1 MSTLFDNTSFDSPN
15 TNTTS
20 SGSSGISSSAA
31 SGSQP
36 QSDVPLAQRL
46 RPKSLNEVIG
56 QSHLLAAGAPIRRFV
71 EHGHLPSL
79 ILHGEAGIGKTTIAM
94 LLADAVGRPFY
105 PLSAINTGVK
115 QLREVL
121 DAGNKSGQGGLDFAS
136 PVVFIDEIHRFNK
149 AQQDALLGAVESG
162 DITLIGA
169 TTENPSFSVNNALLS
184 RCQVYRLEPLD
195 AQQIETLLERAITT
209 DIILSGLNIELTAAS
224 QIAKLAHGDARKS
237 LNLLEMAVQAA
248 DHSQSPLVIDDAL
261 LASVAQTTLQR
272 YDKDGDQHYDIIS
285 AMIKSVR
292 GSDPDAALYWMAR
305 MLVAGEPP
313 EFIARRLVIL
323 ASEDI
328 GNANPNALLLA
339 DAALRSVKM
348 IGMPEARII
357 LGQVVVYLA
366 TSAKSNSTYLAINKA
381 MELAKKDQSP
391 VPLHLR
397 NGVTGLMK
405 AQGYGQDY
413 IYPHDYPHHY
423 YPQQY
428 LPDNLVGTQFYHYA
442 DNQREQHSL
451 QFMQWLQSQ
460 PNQ

>member
-1 MSTLFDNTSFDSPN
+1 MANN
-15 TNTTS
+15 
-20 SGSSGISSSAA
+20 SSSL
-31 SGSQP
+31 P
-36 QSDVPLAQRL
+36 YSDTPLAQRM

-56 QSHLLAAGAPIRRFV
+56 QTHLLAPGAPIRRFV
-71 EHGHLPSL
+71 DHGHLPSL

-105 PLSAINTGVK
+105 PLSAINAGVK

-121 DAGNKSGQGGLDFAS
+121 DAGNKSGQTGLDFAA

-184 RCQVYRLEPLD
+184 RCQVYRLQPLTE
-195 AQQIETLLERAITT
+195 QQIAALLQRAITEDAFLSKL
-209 DIILSGLNIELTAAS
+209 DIKLEATT
-224 QIAKLAHGDARKS
+224 QIAKLAQGDARKS
-237 LNLLEMAVQAA
+237 LNLLEMAVQAS
-248 DHSQSPLVIDDAL
+248 DHSQQPIIIDDTL
-261 LASVAQTTLQR
+261 LASVAQTALQR

-366 TSAKSNSTYLAINKA
+366 TSAKSNSTYMAINKA
-381 MELAKKDQSP
+381 IQLAQNDQSP
-391 VPLHLR
+391 VPMHLR
-397 NGVTGLMK
+397 NGVTKLMK
-405 AQGYGQDY
+405 SQGYGEGY
-413 IYPHDYPHHY
+413 VYPHDYPNHY
-423 YPQQY
+423 QPQQY

-451 QFMQWLQSQ
+451 QFMQWLQAQSTPSGQ
-460 PNQ
+460 TPKK

>member
-1 MSTLFDNTSFDSPN
+1 MSPN
-15 TNTTS
+15 FHADT
-20 SGSSGISSSAA
+20 
-31 SGSQP
+31 
-36 QSDVPLAQRL
+36 PLAQRM
-46 RPKSLNEVIG
+46 RPTSLEAIIG
-56 QSHLLAAGAPIRRFV
+56 QEHLLATGAPLRSVV

-94 LLADAVGRPFY
+94 LLADVVGRPFHA
-105 PLSAINTGVK
+105 LSALNTGVK

-121 DAGNKSGQGGLDFAS
+121 DHKDSLNFAA

-184 RCQVYRLEPLD
+184 RCQVYRLQPLND
-195 AQQIETLLERAITT
+195 EQISAVLKRALAE
-209 DIILSGLNIELTAAS
+209 DNVLKALTIDLQAEDTIS
-224 QIAKLAHGDARKS
+224 QMVHGDARKA
-237 LNLLEMAVQAA
+237 LNLLELAVQTA
-248 DHSQSPLVIDDAL
+248 DTKQSPIIINDELIAR
-261 LASVAQTTLQR
+261 VAQTALVR
-272 YDKDGDQHYDIIS
+272 YDKDGEQHYDIIS

-305 MLVAGEPP
+305 MLVGGEPAD
-313 EFIARRLVIL
+313 FIARRLVIL

-339 DAALRSVKM
+339 DAALRSVQS

-366 TSAKSNSTYLAINKA
+366 TSAKSNSTYKAINAA
-381 MELAKKDQSP
+381 MALAEKDASP

-397 NGVTGLMK
+397 NGVTKLMRE
-405 AQGYGQDY
+405 QGYGVDY
-413 IYPHDYPHHY
+413 VYPHNYPNHY
-423 YPQQY
+423 YPQSY
-428 LPDNLVGTQFYHYA
+428 LPDNLINTSFYDYA
-442 DNQREQHSL
+442 DNQREQHSK
-451 QFMQWLQSQ
+451 QFIEWLKSQ
-460 PNQ
+460 AASND

>member
-1 MSTLFDNTSFDSPN
+1 MAPSNTPVQPSLIEEDNSLATAITSAPK
-15 TNTTS
+15 
-20 SGSSGISSSAA
+20 SSANTA
-31 SGSQP
+31 
-36 QSDVPLAQRL
+36 DIPLAQRL
-46 RPKSLNEVIG
+46 RPKSLDEVIG
-56 QSHLLAAGAPIRRFV
+56 QSHLLAEGAPIRRFV

-115 QLREVL
+115 QLRDVL
-121 DAGNKSGQGGLDFAS
+121 DAGAKGGMAA

-149 AQQDALLGAVESG
+149 AQQDALLGAVEAG

-184 RCQVYRLEPLD
+184 RCQVYRLQPLD
-195 AQQIETLLERAITT
+195 EAQIEALLQRALSEDELLSTLTIQLDA
-209 DIILSGLNIELTAAS
+209 TA
-224 QIAKLAHGDARKS
+224 QIAKLAHGDARKA
-237 LNLLEMAVQAA
+237 LNLLELAVQAS
-248 DHSQSPLVIDDAL
+248 DHSQQPIIIDDKL
-261 LASVAQTTLQR
+261 LASVAQTALQR

-339 DAALRSVKM
+339 DAALRSVKA

-381 MELAKKDQSP
+381 MQLAQKDQSP

-397 NGVTGLMK
+397 NGVTKLMQ
-405 AQGYGQDY
+405 AEGYGQNY
-413 IYPHDYPHHY
+413 VYPHDYPNHY

-428 LPDNLVGTQFYHYA
+428 LPDNLIGTQFYQYA

-451 QFMQWLQSQ
+451 QFMQWLTSQSK
-460 PNQ
+460 